1 MLGADLLNYQMNQD
15 LTPSIFNGQSIL
27 EKNLNDEEIELIK
40 QYLSDMNKIKINN
53 INITQKIPMGNLHEW
68 KPNIFK
74 NFFSY
79 IDNLIENS
87 KLDEEKK
94 KLLAQKK
101 SQINSIINP
110 QGRFKEVESQT
121 SSDLINVSRF
131 TIE

>member
-53 INITQKIPMGNLHEW
+53 INITQNIPMGNPHEW

>member
-110 QGRFKEVESQT
+110 QGRFKEVES
-121 SSDLINVSRF
+121 
-131 TIE
+131 

>member
-27 EKNLNDEEIELIK
+27 EENLNDEEIELIK

-110 QGRFKEVESQT
+110 QGRFKEVESQA

>member
-110 QGRFKEVESQT
+110 QGRFKEVESQA